1 MMTLESAFPRRNFL
15 AASLGLAGS
24 LTALADE
31 PGINIPPYN
40 KLTDQQEV
48 RLGREAAEGIEKE
61 KNLSFIEQSGV
72 HSYVEDMFHKIVKTC
87 RRPNLPY
94 SIRIVDTKEI
104 NAFALPGGFVYL
116 NRGLMEW
123 AHSESEL
130 AATLSH
136 EVGHVAGRHGANA
149 ASRATTIDSLL
160 TEASNVLFGGDSAA
174 RILEQVGGPVALLAM
189 LKFSREQELEADL
202 FGFYNMQRA
211 GWNPAGMVELFR
223 RFGEQE
229 SLLDPLFTITSDH
242 PVSSDRHSQI
252 VAEMRGYPPRP
263 GLASDSDGFR
273 KAQADL
279 KKLPPPRVQSKLI
292 DR

>member
-1 MMTLESAFPRRNFL
+1 MNSHSHFSRRNFL

-24 LTALADE
+24 VRAFADE
-31 PGINIPPYN
+31 PRVQIPPYN
-40 KLTDQQEV
+40 KLTDEQEIK
-48 RLGREAAEGIEKE
+48 LGREAAAGIEKE
-61 KNLSFIEQSGV
+61 KGLRF
-72 HSYVEDMFHKIVKTC
+72 VENGAIHGYAEEMFHKIVKTC

-94 SIRIVDTKEI
+94 SIKIVDTEEI

-123 AHSESEL
+123 VHSESEL

-149 ASRATTIDSLL
+149 ISRATTVDSLL
-160 TEASNVLFGGDSAA
+160 TEASNVFFGGDAAA
-174 RILEQVGGPVALLAM
+174 RLLEQVGGPVALLAM

-211 GWNPAGMVELFR
+211 GWNPSGMVELFR

-229 SLLDPLFTITSDH
+229 NILDPLFTITSDH
-242 PVSSDRHSQI
+242 PASFERESQ
-252 VAEMRGYPPRP
+252 VVTEMRRFPTASRP
-263 GLASDSDGFR
+263 Y
-273 KAQADL
+273 Q
-279 KKLPPPRVQSKLI
+279 
-292 DR
+292 

>member
-1 MMTLESAFPRRNFL
+1 MFSKSDFSRRNFL

-24 LTALADE
+24 ARAFAEE
-31 PGINIPPYN
+31 PRVEVPPYN
-40 KLTDQQEV
+40 KLTDQQEIK
-48 RLGREAAEGIEKE
+48 LGRDAAAGIEKE
-61 KNLSFIEQSGV
+61 KNLYFVEHSGV
-72 HSYVEDMFHKIVKTC
+72 HGYVEDMFHKITRTC

-136 EVGHVAGRHGANA
+136 EVGHVVGRHGANA
-149 ASRATTIDSLL
+149 VSRATTLDSIL
-160 TEASNVLFGGDSAA
+160 TEASNVVFGGDFAA
-174 RILEQVGGPVALLAM
+174 RLLEQVGGPVALLAM

-211 GWNPAGMVELFR
+211 GWNPSGMVELFR

-229 SLLDPLFTITSDH
+229 SILDPLFTITSDH
-242 PVSSDRHSQI
+242 PASSERQSQI
-252 VAEMRGYPPRP
+252 VSEMRSYPPRA
-263 GLASDSDGFR
+263 GLSSDSEAFR
-273 KAQADL
+273 KAQAEL
-279 KKLPPPRVQSKLI
+279 KKLPPPRMKSKLS